1 MKRWLRFTAAVLA
14 AAFLFALTGCG
25 SSTNSASFTWFVD
38 SIPANLDPQVASGAS
53 DVIACENLY
62 GTLVRES
69 PDGELVPDLCE
80 EWTVSP
86 DGLTYT
92 FTLKDGLTY
101 AAAKGAATEYDI
113 TAEDFVFAFR
123 RIFRADTASPYAV
136 EFSAIQTN
144 LLALNAAIEAARAGE
159 AGRGFAVVADEVRK
173 LAEKTMA
180 STNDVG
186 NAIKAIQ
193 NSAAVQAGLADES
206 SLGVSANG
214 ALTLVF
220 RLSERDD
227 NFLAK
232 LTLPGAAPCDEAFF
246 ESTRGTYGLTAKTTL
261 ASGSFYLYNWTTN
274 GLFLRR
280 TVESPLVG
288 SLRLVQDTS
297 GSGKSAAQLIADD
310 KCSAALDESGEA
322 TNLQTVNYS
331 DTTWALLF
339 NAAEGSVFQ
348 NQQLRQALA
357 GIARENATVPSG
369 GLYAAAKGLVP
380 EGLTVDGLDYRDA
393 AGDPLPTISE
403 PKALY
408 LAARQGMATSDFSG
422 VTLLLPKSAGLS
434 ELADQINGAWQKE
447 CSLFFSVEEVEQDE
461 FDARIAAGKY
471 TIALAPIR
479 AEGGSV
485 YQMLQQ
491 FTTAGGSLTGY
502 ADPVYA
508 DRLALSAQQTGK
520 DRCALLAQ
528 CERQLLESCTVVP
541 LMAQQKRLLL
551 ANGVRDLVFD
561 PFFPV
566 LDLTWA
572 KMS

>member
-1 MKRWLRFTAAVLA
+1 MKRWLRFTVAVLA

-62 GTLVRES
+62 GTLVRKD
-69 PDGELVPDLCE
+69 PDGELVPGLCE
-80 EWTVSP
+80 KWTVSS

-123 RIFRADTASPYAV
+123 RIFHAETASPYAV
-136 EFSAIQTN
+136 EFSAIQ
-144 LLALNAAIEAARAGE
+144 
-159 AGRGFAVVADEVRK
+159 
-173 LAEKTMA
+173 
-180 STNDVG
+180 
-186 NAIKAIQ
+186 
-193 NSAAVQAGLADES
+193 NSAAVLAGLADES

-214 ALTLVF
+214 PLTLVF

-232 LTLPGAAPCDEAFF
+232 LAMPGAAPCDEAFF

-261 ASGSFYLYNWTTN
+261 ASGSFYLYNWTAN

-297 GSGKSAAQLIADD
+297 GSGKSAAQLIADG

-322 TNLQTVNYS
+322 TSLQTVSYS

-357 GIARENATVPSG
+357 GIARENADVPSS

-380 EGLTVDGLDYRDA
+380 EGLTVDGLDYRET
-393 AGDPLPTISE
+393 AGDPLPTIPE

-422 VTLLLPKSAGLS
+422 VTLLLPKNAGLGELADWRNVVLTRRDDWRPDGIEVVHDWKEAKALLSGAPRIMVIGGGELYRQTLPEADILWLTEMDRDFEGDTSFPTFDRSDWSDELLS
-434 ELADQINGAWQKE
+434 ELPPDENRD
-447 CSLFFSVEEVEQDE
+447 FSVRFYKLV
-461 FDARIAAGKY
+461 RKP
-471 TIALAPIR
+471 ALR
-479 AEGGSV
+479 
-485 YQMLQQ
+485 
-491 FTTAGGSLTGY
+491 
-502 ADPVYA
+502 
-508 DRLALSAQQTGK
+508 
-520 DRCALLAQ
+520 
-528 CERQLLESCTVVP
+528 
-541 LMAQQKRLLL
+541 
-551 ANGVRDLVFD
+551 
-561 PFFPV
+561 
-566 LDLTWA
+566 
-572 KMS
+572 